1 MNHSLPV
8 RFFQR
13 VRNVRCNFECFIDW
27 QGSLSE
33 PLRKGF
39 PFQILHY
46 QIPGTVL
53 FTDIVKRADMRM
65 IEGCNRTRLTFE
77 ALLRLRVRP
86 ELFVENLY
94 RNRAVQA
101 CIEGFVNLGHASGSD
116 GRDYFVRPELRS

>member
-1 MNHSLPV
+1 MNHSLLV

-13 VRNVRCNFECFIDW
+13 VGNVRRNPECFIDG
-27 QGSLSE
+27 QSIFSE
-33 PLRKGF
+33 ALRKGF
-39 PFQILHY
+39 AFQILHY

-53 FTDIVKRADMRM
+53 FTDIVKRADMRV

-94 RNRAVQA
+94 GNRAVQA
-101 CIEGFVNLGHASGSD
+101 CVARSENISHAPSSQATFD
-116 GRDYFVRPELRS
+116 CKSP